1 MRSPKLPAAV
11 PAPQAPT
18 QASFLSRGSV
28 GSGPR
33 FSTTAPAITP
43 LTGGT
48 ANRVGRPSLLGQS
61 S

>member
-18 QASFLSRGSV
+18 QASFLSRGTQ

-33 FSTTAPAITP
+33 FIAAAPPITP
-43 LTGGT
+43 VTGGT
-48 ANRVGRPSLLGQS
+48 ARTGRPSLLGQTI
-61 S
+61 